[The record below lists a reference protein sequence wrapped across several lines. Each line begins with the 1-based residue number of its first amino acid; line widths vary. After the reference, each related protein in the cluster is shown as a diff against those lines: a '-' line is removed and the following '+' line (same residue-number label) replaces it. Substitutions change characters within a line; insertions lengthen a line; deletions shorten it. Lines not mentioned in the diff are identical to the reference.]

1 MDINCKKL
9 QDKLK
14 QPMQIKLIP
23 IVTVCLSLLFI
34 GQVHAEQWKNCKV
47 VNSLA
52 TEKEAAIAF
61 GKIEKRLSFFK
72 KTDFASITI
81 FLDGKTWK
89 SADLIQTGRRL
100 FGDGKPYL
108 GYADKTNSLIV
119 QEFEESELLIV
130 KLRGD
135 VDFTMF
141 AECR

>member
-1 MDINCKKL
+1 M
-9 QDKLK
+9 
-14 QPMQIKLIP
+14 
-23 IVTVCLSLLFI
+23 
-34 GQVHAEQWKNCKV
+34 
-47 VNSLA
+47 
-52 TEKEAAIAF
+52 
-61 GKIEKRLSFFK
+61 FK

-108 GYADKTNSLIV
+108 GYADNTNSLIV

-130 KLRGD
+130 KLRGY

>member
-23 IVTVCLSLLFI
+23 IVTVCLSLL
-34 GQVHAEQWKNCKV
+34 
-47 VNSLA
+47 
-52 TEKEAAIAF
+52 
-61 GKIEKRLSFFK
+61 
-72 KTDFASITI
+72 
-81 FLDGKTWK
+81 
-89 SADLIQTGRRL
+89 L